1 MLEILFLLSFAFIL
15 MFTGVTMISLIAAT
29 VVGFVIM
36 LLAGMVGVMFKMLPW
51 IIVIAIGVWF
61 FKHKVSD
68 QKYGR

>member
-1 MLEILFLLSFAFIL
+1 MLEILFLLGFAFIL

-29 VVGFVIM
+29 VVGFIIM
-36 LLAGMVGVMFKMLPW
+36 LLAGMVGVMLKMLPW
-51 IIVIAIGVWF
+51 IIVIAVGVWF